1 MPTLDSQQT
10 AERIVTIFRALKPID
25 ALPDELIP
33 VTLDEAYQVRE
44 AYEAIEV
51 ARRGAVVGYKIGLTT
66 PIMQQLCGVD
76 EPCYSAMFASE
87 IRQSP
92 AEVRVG
98 DYCRAGIET
107 EIAMRLGEDL
117 PEGGGRGRV
126 EAAVE
131 SCMAAIEVLEDL
143 RHDYKRLSAR
153 SMVAGNVWNAG
164 CVLGPPVGA
173 WRHLDLAAVTYRL
186 TINGEEIG
194 VGKGA
199 DVMGNPLNAL
209 SWLADKLAADG
220 RPLRRGMVVMTGS
233 VVPIQ
238 FPQPG
243 DRGGRGLRPRQ
254 GGIHRGM
261 TSSLALSSPWP
272 DLIRPST
279 NKRKLFVAP
288 PIKPGGGE
296 SN

>member
-1 MPTLDSQQT
+1 MPALDPRQT
-10 AERIVTIFRALKPID
+10 AERIVAVFRARRPID
-25 ALPDELIP
+25 ILPDELIP
-33 VTLDEAYQVRE
+33 GDLDEAYRVRAE
-44 AYEAIEV
+44 FEAIEA

-76 EPCYSAMFASE
+76 EPCYGAMFASE
-87 IRQSP
+87 IRHSP

-98 DYCRAGIET
+98 DFCRVGIET
-107 EIAMRLGEDL
+107 EIAMRLGADL
-117 PEGGGRGRV
+117 PDGGGRARV

-164 CVLGPPVGA
+164 CVLGAPSTD
-173 WRHLDLAAVTYRL
+173 WRTLDLATATSRL
-186 TINGEEIG
+186 TINGKEIG
-194 VGKGA
+194 GGKGG

-233 VVPIQ
+233 MVPIQ
-238 FPQPG
+238 FPQTG
-243 DRGGRGLRPRQ
+243 DRAVVEVAGL
-254 GGIHRGM
+254 GHAEFI
-261 TSSLALSSPWP
+261 A
-272 DLIRPST
+272 
-279 NKRKLFVAP
+279 V
-288 PIKPGGGE
+288 
-296 SN
+296 